1 MDTRKKVNFP
11 YYNISISI
19 GTSVIKFQR
28 TYKKP
33 CRYHATIEY
42 NKPEQLNVNIK
53 MVNEYNQIYTDVI
66 SVVYNLNFFVTLKY
80 LFILPLLLMLLLF
93 ILTNPLSDGLPT
105 HSDHY
110 N

>member
-33 CRYHATIEY
+33 GRYHATIEY